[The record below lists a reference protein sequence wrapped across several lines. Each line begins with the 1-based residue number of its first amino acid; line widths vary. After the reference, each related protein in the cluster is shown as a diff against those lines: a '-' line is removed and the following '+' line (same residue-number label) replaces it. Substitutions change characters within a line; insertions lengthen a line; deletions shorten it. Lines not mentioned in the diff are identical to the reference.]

1 MNAAALKQWILDGK
15 LDEKFAVLYGKDQI
29 ETQKARYMEAV
40 DAFVELYGD
49 KENLTLFSAPGR
61 TEIAGNHTDH
71 NHGRVVA
78 ASVNL
83 DVIAVASKNDSG
95 LIRIKSKGYR
105 MDTVDTSDL
114 EVKPEEDNKAISLIR
129 GTAARFVQKGLKIG
143 GLDAYTTSNVLKGS
157 GLSSSAAFEVLV
169 GTILNHTYNE
179 GAVSPVAIAQ

>member
-105 MDTVDTSDL
+105 MDTVDTGDL

-129 GTAARFVQKGLKIG
+129 GTAARFVQ
-143 GLDAYTTSNVLKGS
+143 
-157 GLSSSAAFEVLV
+157 
-169 GTILNHTYNE
+169 
-179 GAVSPVAIAQ
+179 